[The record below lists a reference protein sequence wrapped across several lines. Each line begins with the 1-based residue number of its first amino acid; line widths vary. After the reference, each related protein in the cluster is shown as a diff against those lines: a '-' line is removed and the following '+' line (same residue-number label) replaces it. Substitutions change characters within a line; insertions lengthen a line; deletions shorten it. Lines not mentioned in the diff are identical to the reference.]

1 MQGEGEIFM
10 TDYERQGDYQP
21 SDRSTVSTA
30 ITFLFIGL
38 GIGALAALLF
48 APKSGR
54 QMRKLLRRKYEDAVE
69 QADELLERGTELF
82 ERGSEFAHTAREK
95 VKPFARAAAKHMP

>member
-1 MQGEGEIFM
+1 M
-10 TDYERQGDYQP
+10 TDYERYGDYQP
-21 SDRSTVSTA
+21 SDRSTASTA

-69 QADELLERGTELF
+69 QADELLERGNELI
-82 ERGSEFAHTAREK
+82 ERGSEFAHIAKEK
-95 VKPFARAAAKHMP
+95 VKPFARAAAKHMR

>member
-1 MQGEGEIFM
+1 M

-21 SDRSTVSTA
+21 SERGTASTA

-54 QMRKLLRRKYEDAVE
+54 QMRKLLKRKYEDARE
-69 QADELLERGTELF
+69 QADDLIARGSDLF
-82 ERGSEFAHTAREK
+82 ERGSEFAHAATEK
-95 VKPFARAAAKHMP
+95 VKPIARAAAKHVK

>member
-1 MQGEGEIFM
+1 M
-10 TDYERQGDYQP
+10 TDYERFGDYQP
-21 SDRSTVSTA
+21 SDRSTASTA

-54 QMRKLLRRKYEDAVE
+54 QMRKLLRRKYEDARE
-69 QADELLERGTELF
+69 QADDLIERGSELF
-82 ERGSEFAHTAREK
+82 ERGSEFAHTATEK
-95 VKPFARAAAKHMP
+95 VKPFARAAAKHVK